1 MSDEPESA
9 GDGAAPVG
17 PAGSAPEDKDMTLI
31 APPKPAKAKKP
42 AKSAKNAKGAKGAKG
57 KGKGKGKG
65 GKSGASLASHPKAK
79 AQIRAAK
86 GWGGLGA
93 FVITAYLSY
102 QAEVPFD
109 QIGLRAI
116 AAGIAGYMVAWAF
129 AVTFWRYLLLA
140 ELERSPNAAQPR
152 ARARSASG
160 RQSVAQSRRVS
171 QGFETP
177 IQAGVIDHGSI
188 HPILPVPPN
197 IPPVANAAGWEIDRD
212 SARDEQGG
220 SSRPSAGAAAT
231 PRSTAGAGD

>member
-17 PAGSAPEDKDMTLI
+17 PAGPAPDDKDMTLI

-42 AKSAKNAKGAKGAKG
+42 AKGAKNAKGGKG

-86 GWGGLGA
+86 GWGGLGG
-93 FVITAYLSY
+93 FTITAYLSY
-102 QAEVPFD
+102 QAQVPLD

-129 AVTFWRYLLLA
+129 ALTFWRYLLLA
-140 ELERSPNAAQPR
+140 ELKTLAERQRNPQPAASAAAGGAQAPSTAVAQPR
-152 ARARSASG
+152 AA
-160 RQSVAQSRRVS
+160 
-171 QGFETP
+171 
-177 IQAGVIDHGSI
+177 D
-188 HPILPVPPN
+188 
-197 IPPVANAAGWEIDRD
+197 
-212 SARDEQGG
+212 
-220 SSRPSAGAAAT
+220 
-231 PRSTAGAGD
+231 